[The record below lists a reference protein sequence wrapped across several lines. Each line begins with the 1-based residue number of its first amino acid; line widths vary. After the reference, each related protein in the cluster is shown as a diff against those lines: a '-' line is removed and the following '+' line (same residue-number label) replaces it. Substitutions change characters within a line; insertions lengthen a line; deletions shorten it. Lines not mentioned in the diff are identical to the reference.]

1 MNGLSVP
8 IFLDMI
14 IKITICRCFAMLQ
27 NRSIITAE
35 KLLKLAEKMILI
47 LEEPNYDI
55 TLRNGAPI
63 IPKDILQQ
71 KLFLHKGKLMT
82 AFGKQSLAKDL
93 FLQSIN
99 TGNKYDIRVRLDAID
114 QLLNNHKVKKDLQY
128 SKLERLRRTYKHKQR
143 DFVFLVN

>member
-1 MNGLSVP
+1 
-8 IFLDMI
+8 
-14 IKITICRCFAMLQ
+14 MLQ